1 MSKTLGEKFDSIETK
16 IDAAENVQQYQTS
29 SGEQITK
36 GTLFRLY
43 EERDRLLEKIE
54 RYGRNYIEGQNTTPM
69 GDVSLVSFS

>member
-1 MSKTLGEKFDSIETK
+1 MSKTLGEKYDSIETK

-54 RYGRNYIEGQNTTPM
+54 RYGRNYIEGQNTIPM

>member
-1 MSKTLGEKFDSIETK
+1 MSKTLGEKYDSIETK

-54 RYGRNYIEGQNTTPM
+54 RYGRNYIEGQNTTSM

>member
-1 MSKTLGEKFDSIETK
+1 MSKTLGEKYDSIETK

-43 EERDRLLEKIE
+43 EERGRLLEKIE
-54 RYGRNYIEGQNTTPM
+54 RYGRNYIDGQNTAPV

>member
-1 MSKTLGEKFDSIETK
+1 MANTLGQRYDSLLIK
-16 IDAAENVQQYQTS
+16 IDNAENVQQYQTS
-29 SGEQITK
+29 SGESITK

-54 RYGRNYIEGQNTTPM
+54 RYGRNHIEGQNTTPM

>member
-1 MSKTLGEKFDSIETK
+1 MAKTIGEQYDSILIK
-16 IDAAENVQQYQTS
+16 IDNAENVQQYQTS

>member
-1 MSKTLGEKFDSIETK
+1 MAKTIGAQYDSILIK
-16 IDAAENVQQYQTS
+16 IDNAENVQQYQTS

-43 EERDRLLEKIE
+43 EERERLLGKIE
-54 RYGRNYIEGQNTTPM
+54 RYGRNYIEGQNSEPV

>member
-1 MSKTLGEKFDSIETK
+1 MAKTLGEKFDSIETK
-16 IDAAENVQQYQTS
+16 IDNAENVQQYQTS

-54 RYGRNYIEGQNTTPM
+54 RYGRNHIEGQNTTPM

>member
-1 MSKTLGEKFDSIETK
+1 MAKTIGEQYDSILTK

-29 SGEQITK
+29 SGESITK

-54 RYGRNYIEGQNTTPM
+54 RYGRNYIEGQNTTLM

>member
-1 MSKTLGEKFDSIETK
+1 MAKTLGERLDSLETK
-16 IDAAENVQQYQTS
+16 IDNAENVQSYQTGDGS
-29 SGEQITK
+29 QVVK

-54 RYGRNYIEGQNTTPM
+54 RYGRNYIEGQNTTSM

>member
-1 MSKTLGEKFDSIETK
+1 MSKTLGEKYDSIETK

-69 GDVSLVSFS
+69 GDVSFVSFS

>member
-1 MSKTLGEKFDSIETK
+1 MSKTLGEKYDSIETK

-69 GDVSLVSFS
+69 GDISLVSFS

>member
-16 IDAAENVQQYQTS
+16 IDNAENVQSYQTGDGS
-29 SGEQITK
+29 QIVK

>member
-1 MSKTLGEKFDSIETK
+1 MAKTIGEQYDSILTK

-54 RYGRNYIEGQNTTPM
+54 RYGRNYIEGQNTSPI
-69 GDVSLVSFS
+69 GDTSLVSFV